1 MDILATLK
9 TLMVWMLQFSAT
21 CLIVWSYPYWS
32 MVLIYEALE
41 RFHMKFWKMAFGL
54 PPIAN
59 AATMA
64 CLVSWGN
71 SPPCKELYKRVRY
84 SARLAG
90 SGGLLGGAY
99 IKVSTQLHWRD
110 IRPV

>member
-1 MDILATLK
+1 
-9 TLMVWMLQFSAT
+9 
-21 CLIVWSYPYWS
+21 
-32 MVLIYEALE
+32 
-41 RFHMKFWKMAFGL
+41 MKFWKMAFGL
-54 PPIAN
+54 PPN

-90 SGGLLGGAY
+90 SGGYWEGLTSRCLHNCIGETQELCKESVERSGRDWVGETMHTRTKSLGSGLAGFW
-99 IKVSTQLHWRD
+99 S
-110 IRPV
+110 